1 MNEDLKWL
9 AENVHEWPERCV
21 YATVSNW
28 GNGPTVSWD
37 CGTVFGK
44 SFSRDQWQAAHDEL
58 SGKPSWDN
66 VVGEWIAQDEDG
78 EWYSFDNKP
87 YHGDGCW
94 DVNPCYREKY
104 GKSEVLCD
112 WRDTLERRPENH
124 SVEPT
129 EKVDH
134 IPDAGKMAGN
144 YIDEAL
150 EMFGSHYGDA
160 TEKVWRGPED
170 GLPPVGC
177 DCEYID
183 ATGNWHTVEITAIG
197 RRGILF
203 VQSGKDNEQ
212 YTPLDPRKFRPI
224 RSEEDK
230 AVEEMMKFAPVDNGS
245 MAGIACQHM
254 ARQLYRAKYRKQE
267 DE

>member
-9 AENVHEWPERCV
+9 AENVHEWPEGYESCDVEIIQREITASFR
-21 YATVSNW
+21 Y
-28 GNGPTVSWD
+28 GPS
-37 CGTVFGK
+37 GRFNQ
-44 SFSRDQWQAAHDEL
+44 SQWQAARDEL
-58 SGKPSWDN
+58 SGKP
-66 VVGEWIAQDEDG
+66 EWSDAPEWANWLAQDEDG
-78 EWYSFDNKP
+78 RWFWYAGDKPVCKEPFFDAFTP
-87 YHGDGCW
+87 VCDGQDHLIASHGH
-94 DVNPCYREKY
+94 
-104 GKSEVLCD
+104 VLGD
-112 WRDTLERRPENH
+112 WRNTLERRPENH
-124 SVEPT
+124 SVEP
-129 EKVDH
+129 
-134 IPDAGKMAGN
+134 
-144 YIDEAL
+144 
-150 EMFGSHYGDA
+150 

-254 ARQLYRAKYRKQE
+254 ARQLYRAEYRKQE
-267 DE
+267 AE